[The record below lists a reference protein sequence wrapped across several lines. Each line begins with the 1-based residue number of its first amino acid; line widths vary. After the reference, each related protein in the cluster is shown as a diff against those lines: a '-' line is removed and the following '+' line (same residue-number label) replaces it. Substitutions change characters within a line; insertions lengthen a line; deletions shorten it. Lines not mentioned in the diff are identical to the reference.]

1 MAVVKN
7 LFLLLSLSCLFNLAQ
22 AESNTKPDYHFEELK
37 SVSSIRASDVNGW
50 GRINDQVLV
59 TGRTAS
65 RKYILVLA
73 RPDHDLAFS
82 TALGVTS
89 NAGRVAVKFD
99 EVYAGNSTIRVGNR
113 IMMIYEVKGSDAMK
127 HARALF
133 ELRDC
138 ESQKNA
144 DCSSFTKAV
153 EDTTVPAPKQ
163 GAAQ

>member
-1 MAVVKN
+1 MRAFKT
-7 LFLLLSLSCLFNLAQ
+7 LLLLLSLGCFLNQAH
-22 AESNTKPDYHFEELK
+22 AESSSKPDYHFDELK

-99 EVYAGNSTIRVGNR
+99 EVYAGNSAIRVGNR
-113 IMMIYEVKGSDAMK
+113 IMMIYEVKGSAAMK
-127 HARALF
+127 QARALF

-138 ESQKNA
+138 ESQKDA
-144 DCSSFTKAV
+144 DCSSFEKTV
-153 EDTTVPAPKQ
+153 EDTTVPAPESK
-163 GAAQ
+163 AQR